1 MKNLHCKVFG
11 HDLRVS
17 KNVTFHVK
25 EYTCKNC
32 GKQFTTNSSGSL
44 TELTPKFKEINSV
57 LEKIHNKRL
66 IRQQKLHPEL
76 LIFRH

>member
-1 MKNLHCKVFG
+1 MKNIHCKVFG

-17 KNVTFHVK
+17 KNVTLHVK

-32 GKQFTTNSSGSL
+32 GKQFTTSSNGNL
-44 TELTPKFKEINSV
+44 VELTPKFKEINTV

-66 IRQQKLHPEL
+66 LRQQKLYPEL
-76 LIFRH
+76 LVFRH